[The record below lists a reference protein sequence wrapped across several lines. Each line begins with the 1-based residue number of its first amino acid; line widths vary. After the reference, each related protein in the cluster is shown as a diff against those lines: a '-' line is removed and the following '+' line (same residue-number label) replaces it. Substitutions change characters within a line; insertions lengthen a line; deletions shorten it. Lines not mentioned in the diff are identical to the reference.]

1 MKSAAALLIKE
12 SRKIISRLE
21 NEESETEPEREDDE
35 GVSEDDEYDK
45 ATQSDIDFIGKYDF
59 YVI

>member
-21 NEESETEPEREDDE
+21 NEETESEPEPDDDE
-35 GVSEDDEYDK
+35 GVSEDDYDK
-45 ATQSDIDFIGKYDF
+45 ATQSDADFIGKYDF
-59 YVI
+59 M